1 MMKNA
6 PSLAALF
13 SGHPTAPGD
22 PRNQLNNTMNTAGL
36 RPMEIEYR
44 TPYND
49 NIVRYPIA
57 GVQLVDALATP
68 PRSQFPLTPQQE
80 QALANFPTTTLPM
93 GETGRRGPGN
103 PLAGTDN
110 GINPD
115 MFTGPTRGP
124 RGMNTALR
132 RGPQLRA

>member
-1 MMKNA
+1 
-6 PSLAALF
+6 
-13 SGHPTAPGD
+13 
-22 PRNQLNNTMNTAGL
+22 
-36 RPMEIEYR
+36 MEIEYR

-80 QALANFPTTTLPM
+80 QALASFPTTTIPM
-93 GETGRRGPGN
+93 GETERRGPGN
-103 PLAGTDN
+103 QRAGTDN